1 MDAVTCTYAITVCD
15 ELEEVNRL
23 ITFLSERK
31 RDMDDIVVLLDN
43 TKKKAQLEILLQGFA
58 QANIIT
64 LASLVTGLSA
74 SRLIP
79 ST

>member
-1 MDAVTCTYAITVCD
+1 MDAVTISYAITVCD

-64 LASLVTGLSA
+64 LATGSFD
-74 SRLIP
+74 
-79 ST
+79 